1 MNLFSGKK
9 GEALRAAPCVCKD
22 RPELQ
27 CPGQWEPGC
36 DLGNNEKF
44 ARAVSLDATGCHG
57 DPGECRFNG
66 ACMYHCGRAVPPE
79 AA

>member
-9 GEALRAAPCVCKD
+9 GEALRAAPCLCKD

-36 DLGNNEKF
+36 DLGANEAHVRVVRTRSQALRDAGFTRRPSWK
-44 ARAVSLDATGCHG
+44 SLPKDGDDAS
-57 DPGECRFNG
+57 
-66 ACMYHCGRAVPPE
+66 E